1 MNPFYTVK
9 METIYTR
16 FTQVASK
23 NYRRPAVYWKENKQ
37 WHSYT
42 YGELLNKVE
51 TLVDNLV
58 NLGIKKGEHV
68 AILCEN
74 RPEWLLCDLAI
85 NKLGAV
91 SIPIHITA
99 NHRMV
104 EFILKHS
111 ESNFLFI
118 SESCYKKY
126 ITFLTQFNLVK
137 IIVIGVRAEGNSTG
151 LTIPFK
157 ELLKKSEEAFH
168 LPSANV
174 SENDLASII
183 YTSGTTGE
191 PKGVML
197 TNKNFLANI
206 DSIRKTIDIY
216 SDDKFLSFLPISHIF
231 ERTAGSYTPIL
242 SGASIAYA
250 ESIKTLASNI
260 KEVKPTI
267 LICVPKI
274 FEVFQE
280 KIIEGIERKHPII
293 RKYFYRYLENKE
305 DTLTRWL
312 VDKMIYKK
320 IRHIFGGRLRL
331 AASGGASIHERI
343 LHFFNGIGIC
353 LIEGYGMTETSPV
366 ISVNL
371 PEYAKIGSVGKP
383 IKGAFVRIASD
394 NEICVKGE
402 NVTSGYWK
410 NDEATHALFD
420 EEGWLK
426 TGDLGQMDSDNF
438 LTIIGRKKELIVTT
452 SGKNIAPT
460 AIENLLN
467 MSPFI
472 FQSFVAGHGK
482 DYIVALIVPDE
493 EAIKNHFDEEKVDV
507 YALIKKEIGKVN
519 SELMIH
525 EKIVKFYIL
534 QQPFT
539 IEADELTPTLKV
551 RRNIIEEK
559 YKKEI
564 DSMY

>member
-1 MNPFYTVK
+1 

-23 NYRRPAVYWKENKQ
+23 NYRRPSVYWKENKQ

-42 YGELLNKVE
+42 YGELLNKVD
-51 TLVDNLV
+51 TLADNLI
-58 NLGIKKGEHV
+58 NLGIKKDDHV

-74 RPEWLLCDLAI
+74 RPEWLLYDLAI

-118 SESCYKKY
+118 SESCYRKH

-137 IIVIGVRAEGNSTG
+137 IIVIGVKAGSNSTG

-157 ELLKKSEEAFH
+157 ELLKKAEETFH
-168 LPSANV
+168 LPPADV

-206 DSIRKTIDIY
+206 DSICKTIDIY

-250 ESIKTLASNI
+250 ESIKTLAGNI
-260 KEVKPTI
+260 KEAKPTI

-293 RKYFYRYLENKE
+293 RKYFYMYLENKE

-343 LHFFNGIGIC
+343 LLFFNGIGIC

-383 IKGAFVRIASD
+383 IKDVLVRIASD

-493 EAIKNHFDEEKVDV
+493 ETIKNHFDEEKVDV
-507 YALIKKEIGKVN
+507 YTLIKKEIGKVN